1 MSPVEL
7 TEERLAELMVKAAD
21 GLASSAERQ
30 ELLTYLATRPE
41 LRQELEVHAGL
52 SAITHDW
59 MASVALDRV
68 EDAHTGAP
76 LARAE
81 LAVGTVLFV
90 ASVAILGG
98 FGLAELLLDPGAPPW
113 VKVGM
118 ALLAGSVAVFLVAA
132 VRWRLATAPH
142 DPYNKVVR

>member
-1 MSPVEL
+1 M
-7 TEERLAELMVKAAD
+7 
-21 GLASSAERQ
+21 
-30 ELLTYLATRPE
+30 
-41 LRQELEVHAGL
+41 HAGL
-52 SAITHDW
+52 HAITHDW
-59 MASVALDRV
+59 MASVALDRA
-68 EDAHTGAP
+68 EDGHTGAP

-98 FGLAELLLDPGAPPW
+98 FGLSELLLDPTAHTW

-118 ALLAGSVAVFLVAA
+118 GLMAGSMAVFAVAA
-132 VRWRLATAPH
+132 LRWRLATAPH